1 MGGIDGDI
9 AAADDVRGRVDNGGG
24 VGLGGWGSG
33 PFLSGLNVLTLG
45 AHVDGKA
52 GAVIEVPG
60 DVNFEVGVGDGIDV
74 IEAED
79 DPRGR
84 VDNGGAGG
92 GVGVG
97 GSGPFLCRLTVLT
110 FVGGKDGVVNRLA
123 GDIAPEMVDKDS

>member
-33 PFLSGLNVLTLG
+33 PFLSGLNVLILG

-60 DVNFEVGVGDGIDV
+60 DVNFEVGVGDGKDV

-92 GVGVG
+92 GVGE
-97 GSGPFLCRLTVLT
+97 SGPFLCRLTVLT
-110 FVGGKDGVVNRLA
+110 FVSGKDGVVNRLA
-123 GDIAPEMVDKDS
+123 GDITPEMVDKDG